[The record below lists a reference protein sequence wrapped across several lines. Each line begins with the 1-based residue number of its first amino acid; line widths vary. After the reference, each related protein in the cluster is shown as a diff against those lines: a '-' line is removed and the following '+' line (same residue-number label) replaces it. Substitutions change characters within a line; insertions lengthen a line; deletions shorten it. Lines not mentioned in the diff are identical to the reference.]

1 MTYPC
6 PSVTTLVPLDT
17 QQMKYLL
24 DAMWSLDEKDAAV
37 ICQNHGVDDWTL
49 ESHLQKCLLDALD
62 ELD

>member
-24 DAMWSLDEKDAAV
+24 DAMWSLDEKDATA
-37 ICQNHGVDDWTL
+37 ICENHGVDDWML
-49 ESHLQKCLLDALD
+49 ENHLQKCLFEALD